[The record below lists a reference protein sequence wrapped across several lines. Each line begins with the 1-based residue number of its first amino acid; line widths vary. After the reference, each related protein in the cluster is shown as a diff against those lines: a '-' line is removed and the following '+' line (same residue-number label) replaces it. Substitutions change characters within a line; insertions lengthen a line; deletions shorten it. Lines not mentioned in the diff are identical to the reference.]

1 MRRGEVRRRGQREG
15 GGLRGGAS
23 CGCGGQRVDGRRF
36 GFVTGPA
43 QSPNYKVQSNHDF
56 TMLQSNFTVPS
67 KLLLQFYDQILYTY
81 MFIYFLQ
88 DRNIPIGAVPGCQPT
103 SQRRRSSRSG

>member
-1 MRRGEVRRRGQREG
+1 V
-15 GGLRGGAS
+15 
-23 CGCGGQRVDGRRF
+23 VDGRRF

-67 KLLLQFYDQILYTY
+67 KWLLQFYDQILYTY

>member
-23 CGCGGQRVDGRRF
+23 CGCGGQVVDGRRF

-56 TMLQSNFTVPS
+56 TIWVRETLE
-67 KLLLQFYDQILYTY
+67 I
-81 MFIYFLQ
+81 
-88 DRNIPIGAVPGCQPT
+88 
-103 SQRRRSSRSG
+103 QRQRHGEL